1 MPTFSDIDLDNDKD
15 LFVTVLSGAYGYQL
29 INNFYYYNY
38 HNDTYDYV
46 TNEFLKTI
54 DLFSDIYP
62 TFVDI
67 DNDQDLDLFIGTDVD
82 FNSFP
87 YSGKVNFFENINNNS
102 DPIWELVNPQ
112 FLGGNI
118 GNNLALSTVQFSS
131 ACP

>member
-1 MPTFSDIDLDNDKD
+1 MLPINQFPINDPIVSAGLNMPTFSDIDLDNDKD

-62 TFVDI
+62 TFIDI
-67 DNDQDLDLFIGTDVD
+67 
-82 FNSFP
+82 
-87 YSGKVNFFENINNNS
+87 E
-102 DPIWELVNPQ
+102 
-112 FLGGNI
+112 
-118 GNNLALSTVQFSS
+118 
-131 ACP
+131 